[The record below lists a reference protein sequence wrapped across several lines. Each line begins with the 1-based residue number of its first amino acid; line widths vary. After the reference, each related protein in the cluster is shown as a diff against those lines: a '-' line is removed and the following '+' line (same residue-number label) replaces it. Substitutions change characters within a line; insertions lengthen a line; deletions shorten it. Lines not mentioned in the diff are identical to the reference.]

1 MAERIQKM
9 HPEYSPERVKT
20 ESEEIAEMHFQEVKE
35 ARRNKKSFA
44 FLDIPLPEG
53 TQWSD
58 INLIFLGYNKD
69 PKQSKIEIY
78 VKGKITKKT
87 NLHEMCFENT
97 VRGDVSDS

>member
-9 HPEYSPERVKT
+9 HPEYPPERVKT

-35 ARRNKKSFA
+35 VIRNKKSFA
-44 FLDIPLPEG
+44 FLDVPLPVN

-58 INLIFLGYNKD
+58 IKIIFLGYNKD

-78 VKGKITKKT
+78 VKSKLKKKT
-87 NLHEMCFENT
+87 NLHEMCFEDT
-97 VRGDVSDS
+97 VRDGVSDS